1 MLRRYT
7 HYDGGDGKIFSGKP
21 VIICAQ
27 MHMDWRIFK
36 KETEARRMTFS
47 ELRKKDVICIGDG
60 RVLGRV
66 TDLELDASSGQ
77 ICALIVPGGSGVSCF
92 FHGEKS
98 QSSIAWQQ
106 IACIGDDVILISPTK
121 CR

>member
-1 MLRRYT
+1 
-7 HYDGGDGKIFSGKP
+7 
-21 VIICAQ
+21 
-27 MHMDWRIFK
+27 
-36 KETEARRMTFS
+36 MTFS

-66 TDLELDASSGQ
+66 SDLELDASGGQ
-77 ICALIVPGGSGVSCF
+77 VKALIVPGGSCMPCF

-98 QSSIAWQQ
+98 QTVINWHQ
-106 IACIGDDVILISPTK
+106 IACIGDDVILIAPAP

>member
-1 MLRRYT
+1 
-7 HYDGGDGKIFSGKP
+7 
-21 VIICAQ
+21 
-27 MHMDWRIFK
+27 
-36 KETEARRMTFS
+36 MTFS

-77 ICALIVPGGSGVSCF
+77 IRALIVPGGTGMSCL

-106 IACIGDDVILISPTK
+106 IACIGDDVILIAPAK

>member
-1 MLRRYT
+1 
-7 HYDGGDGKIFSGKP
+7 
-21 VIICAQ
+21 
-27 MHMDWRIFK
+27 
-36 KETEARRMTFS
+36 MTFS

-66 TDLELDASSGQ
+66 TEFDASSGQ
-77 ICALIVPGGSGVSCF
+77 LRALIVPGSSCMPCF

-98 QSSIAWQQ
+98 QSVIAWQQ
-106 IACIGDDVILISPTK
+106 IACIGDDVILIAPAK